1 MLQAEKDK
9 ANSRVSGMVVKF
21 REIQEK
27 RKKLGEMLLKLD
39 KDLKRL
45 GKRYLGGGGG
55 KTQERSEG
63 QNRE

>member
-45 GKRYLGGGGG
+45 GKRYLEGG
-55 KTQERSEG
+55 KRKR
-63 QNRE
+63 RE